1 MFSHFDSA
9 YSLLWQ
15 SLQDYL
21 LDIKI
26 VLDSHRDHIEI
37 IMLYNHI
44 PYIYWN
50 FMDMSDCNIILFL
63 YSLRQENIDYLLM
76 DFLDYFLMDF
86 LGYFL
91 MDFLDYFLMDSL
103 DYFLMKE
110 LLEECKKFLYPLYI
124 STYNSLHKS

>member
-86 LGYFL
+86 L
-91 MDFLDYFLMDSL
+91 

>member
-50 FMDMSDCNIILFL
+50 FMDMSDCSIILFL
-63 YSLRQENIDYLLM
+63 YSLRQENIDYLIM
-76 DFLDYFLMDF
+76 DYFLMDY
-86 LGYFL
+86 LL
-91 MDFLDYFLMDSL
+91 MDFMDCFLM

-110 LLEECKKFLYPLYI
+110 LLEDCNKSLYPLYI